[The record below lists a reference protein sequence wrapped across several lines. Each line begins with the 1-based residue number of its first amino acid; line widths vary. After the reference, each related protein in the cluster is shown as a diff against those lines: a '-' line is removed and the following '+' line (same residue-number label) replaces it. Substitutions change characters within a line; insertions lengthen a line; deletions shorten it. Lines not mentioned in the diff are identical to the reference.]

1 MEDNTIG
8 AKKENKPKEKWNKV
22 KRKDGIWL
30 LDPTKILS
38 IIFWDV
44 KALEIDIGNNKTRE
58 IIFQNLKDKFWCCLS
73 KEEKEKWISLSSS
86 VL

>member
-8 AKKENKPKEKWNKV
+8 IKKENKPKEKWNKV
-22 KRKDGIWL
+22 KRKGGIWL
-30 LDPTKILS
+30 LAPIKTLS
-38 IIFWDV
+38 IIFWEV
-44 KALEIDIGNNKTRE
+44 NALEIERGNNKKRE
-58 IIFQNLKDKFWCCLS
+58 IIFQNLKDKFWCYLN